1 MEEWRIE
8 LIKLDGSRTSQEDL
22 QRLNHQPESMHRLVL
37 GPLQDVKLGLQV
49 DPLTI
54 GAGAVSDSCLPLDPF
69 P

>member
-54 GAGAVSDSCLPLDPF
+54 GAGAISDSCLPLDPF

>member
-1 MEEWRIE
+1 MEGLGIE
-8 LIKLDGSRTSQEDL
+8 LSEQEGSRTSQEDL

-54 GAGAVSDSCLPLDPF
+54 GAGAISDSCLPLDPF